1 MSATINAAAMNYREL
16 NRSIKELFKTAP
28 ARIVLNN
35 VNGQRYI
42 GNALQGEEM
51 VVINGVPGNDLGMF
65 IDGPSLIVN
74 GNVQDSAANTMNNG
88 LLVVNG
94 NAGDTLGYG
103 MRGGEVYIKG
113 NVGYRAGIHMKEYGL
128 KKPLLVIGGTAGD
141 FLGEYMAGGTVVVF
155 NMADEFYPVGKFCG
169 AGMHGGVIFVRGDS
183 SLGMYE
189 ALNIRQL
196 DEKDLDLLN
205 KVAIRYE
212 EYFGSKVPSVEAQ
225 DYFKIIPQ
233 NKSPYREL
241 YVGI

>member
-1 MSATINAAAMNYREL
+1 LSVTINAAAMDYREL
-16 NRSIKELFKTAP
+16 NRSIREMSKT
-28 ARIVLNN
+28 RQTHITLNN

-88 LLVVNG
+88 LLVVGG

-155 NMADEFYPVGKFCG
+155 NLDNEICPVGDFCG
-169 AGMHGGVIFVRGDS
+169 AGMHGGIMLVRGQADLS
-183 SLGMYE
+183 CYRD
-189 ALNIRQL
+189 LNIIPP
-196 DEKDLDLLN
+196 DENDLELLN
-205 KVAIRYE
+205 MVAVKYE
-212 EYFGSKVPSVEAQ
+212 NYFDRMVPAITGS
-225 DYFKIIPQ
+225 DYLKIIPQ
-233 NKSPYREL
+233 NNRPYREL